1 MKCPHC
7 QEELGL
13 NNICINPVCSYFS
26 RTIESSENSHLTNT
40 KNINNT
46 EINLGNNLNNKN
58 ISNSNSHNF
67 NTNANSNNSY
77 NHDGYLNKETSN
89 TINDKS
95 HNIYDHNNISIE
107 ELAAFIGSNNTNYYL
122 KYINKMHSNSK
133 FISWNLPC
141 FFLGSYWLLYRKVYS
156 LGFILLT
163 LNLIFSLIFDSGT
176 TVIIALIIRIKLTLF
191 ANSIYLNVC
200 KYKIKTVK
208 ADIKS
213 LSTTQYIN
221 RLHKKGGVTLAVPL
235 ITAVIYAIIMII
247 SAAII
252 FISSLSDN
260 PADFSSPYY
269 QY

>member
-26 RTIESSENSHLTNT
+26 STIESSENSHLNDDENITSTEIKSSDSLNLN
-40 KNINNT
+40 KNINN
-46 EINLGNNLNNKN
+46 
-58 ISNSNSHNF
+58 
-67 NTNANSNNSY
+67 SNN
-77 NHDGYLNKETSN
+77 GYLNKETIN
-89 TINDKS
+89 RINDKS
-95 HNIYDHNNISIE
+95 HNIYNHNNISIE

-133 FISWNLPC
+133 FISWNWPC
-141 FFLGSYWLLYRKVYS
+141 FFLGSYWLLYRKVYA
-156 LGFILLT
+156 LGFILLA

-176 TVIIALIIRIKLTLF
+176 NAIIALIIRIKLTLF

-208 ADIKS
+208 ADIKN

-221 RLHKKGGVTLAVPL
+221 RLHKKGGVTLVAPL
-235 ITAVIYAIIMII
+235 ILIGIYIVVVII
-247 SAAII
+247 SII
-252 FISSLSDN
+252 AFMLFAVTEN
-260 PADFSSPYY
+260 EPNFSSSYY